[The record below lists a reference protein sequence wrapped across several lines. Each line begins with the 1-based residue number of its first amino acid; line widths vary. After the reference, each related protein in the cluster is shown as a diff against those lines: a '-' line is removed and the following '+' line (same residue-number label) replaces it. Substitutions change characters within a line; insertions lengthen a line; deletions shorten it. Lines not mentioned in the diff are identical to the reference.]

1 MAKRGRYSNKT
12 KEQANLFIDLMDGS
26 VEDAH
31 GMAFERSQMFWDEVE
46 KGERDE
52 EDARKATTLSNY
64 LFFLRKNQK

>member
-12 KEQANLFIDLMDGS
+12 KEQANLFIDMMGGS

-31 GMAFERSQMFWDEVE
+31 GMAFERSEMFWDEVA

-52 EDARKATTLSNY
+52 EDARKASILSNY
-64 LFFLRKNQK
+64 LFFLKKKQK